1 MVKTM
6 HPNETPPD
14 LDTSHLGPTVR
25 RLRRAAGLTLTEL
38 AEQVDLSQPFLSQI
52 ETNQAMPSL
61 LALHR
66 VASALGTSTHALLE
80 PTPQDVSLVRA
91 KEGRR
96 FALADGATVRF
107 LVSGAGHRMEPNEV
121 IAASNVTMEHTT
133 SHVGE
138 EMVHVLQGSVIV
150 DVDGQASVT
159 LEVGDTYAY
168 PALDPHTWRSGDSG
182 ARFLIITSPPSF

>member
-1 MVKTM
+1 MVKLM
-6 HPNETPPD
+6 HPHETVPD

-25 RLRRAAGLTLTEL
+25 KLRRAAGLTLMEL

-66 VASALGTSTHALLE
+66 VACALGTSTHALLE
-80 PTPQDVSLVRA
+80 PIPQDISLVRS

-107 LVSGAGHRMEPNEV
+107 LVSGSGHRMEPNEV
-121 IAASNVTMEHTT
+121 IAAANVTMEHTT

-138 EMVHVLQGSVIV
+138 EMVHVLHGSVIV
-150 DVDGQASVT
+150 AIEGEDDVT

-168 PALDPHTWRSGDSG
+168 PAVNPHSWRSGDSG